1 MENKNEEFQKEE
13 MSGAVLLQKIKS
25 GEINPR
31 ALKTE
36 ERQMCVGILILEEGL
51 KQTHVAQ
58 LLCCAERTIRRDVDA
73 INEKNG
79 QKPSLELAEK
89 QIGKMM
95 VRAEIHISHLMR
107 LARSQDGSLAEK
119 AQAEYMAWRV
129 LREMVEKMMTLGY
142 LPSRPQAIVGNIF
155 HHVESSDQ
163 DVSFPELK
171 AMIVDIVATA
181 KETNTLTPELEQE
194 AESLKI
200 KIEKTEVVS
209 QVKNFKEKNP
219 KKEEQNDK

>member
-1 MENKNEEFQKEE
+1 MIENNTPKEKDE
-13 MSGAVLLQKIKS
+13 QPIFGLIQQIKDETLDPETLTKDLRQRCVEVLLAEGYSVASMAQILKRSEKTIKRDLEDIRERNAISPDINLAKKII
-25 GEINPR
+25 GEMVMYARIN
-31 ALKTE
+31 
-36 ERQMCVGILILEEGL
+36 
-51 KQTHVAQ
+51 
-58 LLCCAERTIRRDVDA
+58 RDY
-73 INEKNG
+73 
-79 QKPSLELAEK
+79 
-89 QIGKMM
+89 
-95 VRAEIHISHLMR
+95 LMK
-107 LARSQDGSLAEK
+107 LARIKEASVAEK
-119 AQAEYMAWRV
+119 AQSEYCAFKVLAE
-129 LREMVEKMMTLGY
+129 LITKLQLLGY
-142 LPSRPQAIVGNIF
+142 LPTKPQAIVGNIF

-219 KKEEQNDK
+219 KKEE